1 MNETQ
6 SETERLRQR
15 RHDEESARRQNL
27 EKEIAQIQRNA
38 RCVRRAA
45 GLMAVMTAL
54 AVAALSYPTILLEN
68 FPYHAP
74 TFIMNLVYALGVGS
88 LTSLLAFA
96 FLGRIY
102 RKKLRQREA
111 AYRQTNA

>member
-6 SETERLRQR
+6 SETDRLHQR
-15 RHDEESARRQNL
+15 RHDEENARRQKL
-27 EKEIAQIQRNA
+27 GKEIAQIQGNA

-45 GLMAVMTAL
+45 GLMAVLTAL

-68 FPYHAP
+68 FPDHAP
-74 TFIMNLVYALGVGS
+74 TIIMNLIYALGVGS

-102 RKKLRQREA
+102 RKKLRQHEL
-111 AYRQTNA
+111 AYRQTNT